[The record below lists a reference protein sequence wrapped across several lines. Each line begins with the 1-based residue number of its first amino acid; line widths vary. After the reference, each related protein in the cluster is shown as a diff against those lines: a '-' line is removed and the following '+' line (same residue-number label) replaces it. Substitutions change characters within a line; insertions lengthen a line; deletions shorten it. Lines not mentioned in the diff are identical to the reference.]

1 MPTDPLLLASKLK
14 RESLHRQIQIDSHA
28 ARLLEHKLQW
38 EALLSLSNTLSIIHK
53 TEKKK
58 KKKMTLAAIEKKCT

>member
-1 MPTDPLLLASKLK
+1 MPTDPLLLASELK

-28 ARLLEHKLQW
+28 ARLLEHKLKW
-38 EALLSLSNTLSIIHK
+38 EALLSVSNILSITHK

-58 KKKMTLAAIEKKCT
+58 KEERFLAATEKECT